1 MEETLADY
9 MREEEL
15 KLLKLEEKK
24 QVIDTREW

>member
-24 QVIDTREW
+24 QVIDTRE